1 MRVDDFLVCICL
13 CLCSRKSLATYHQM
27 LTITPHLVEIT
38 EAAPTGT
45 AIVGSTNSLGV
56 AQASASAFSGGSGG
70 GREGSTSG
78 AVRRFGIG
86 MDGWD
91 IGVWGV
97 GMGVVLGVLGWF

>member
-1 MRVDDFLVCICL
+1 MVGDFLVCIVL
-13 CLCSRKSLATYHQM
+13 SSLVDPFQVVIQM
-27 LTITPHLVEIT
+27 LTITSHLVEIT

-56 AQASASAFSGGSGG
+56 AQASASALSGGGG

-86 MDGWD
+86 MDGWG

>member
-13 CLCSRKSLATYHQM
+13 CLCSRRSLATYHQM
-27 LTITPHLVEIT
+27 LTIDPHLVEIT

-56 AQASASAFSGGSGG
+56 AQASASALSGGGG

-78 AVRRFGIG
+78 AARRFGIG
-86 MDGWD
+86 MNGWG
-91 IGVWGV
+91 IGVGGV
-97 GMGVVLGVLGWF
+97 GMGVVLGFLGWL